1 MFAFDSAA
9 EMSPWVM
16 TCLMFPVSTAHRA
29 VQNTHTG
36 HVNIAES
43 GEMEPKVER
52 QDHPNCM
59 QFRDGLNLLENNRL
73 WKILQNWQSGRRTTI
88 QSDGPF
94 LAMFLH
100 QHLIL
105 PTPSPSYCCN
115 SWVVVELLGACI
127 LLCHS
132 ERGCS
137 CCCARLESFQD
148 RICVGSV
155 HTCQHA
161 EKAL

>member
-43 GEMEPKVER
+43 GETEPKVER

-73 WKILQNWQSGRRTTI
+73 WKILQHWQSGRRTTI

-94 LAMFLH
+94 LATFLH
-100 QHLIL
+100 QHLTL

-127 LLCHS
+127 FLCHS

-155 HTCQHA
+155 HTCQHV